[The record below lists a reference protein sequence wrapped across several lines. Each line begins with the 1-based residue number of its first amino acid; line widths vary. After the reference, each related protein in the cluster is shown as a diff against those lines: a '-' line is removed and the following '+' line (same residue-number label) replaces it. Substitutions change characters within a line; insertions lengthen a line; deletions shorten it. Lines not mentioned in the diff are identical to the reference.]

1 MNEPIVL
8 SLVEIEQ
15 LALGALRAAGATD
28 ANAAPVAAAVAA
40 AERDG
45 ISSHGLAYLATYCEH
60 LRCGKVNGA
69 AQPELFKPMPSL
81 IIVDAKTGFA
91 HPAISLGLRA
101 LIPLAREQG
110 IAALA
115 IRNSYN
121 CGVLAYH
128 TEQLA
133 AVGLVG
139 LGFTHAPA
147 SIAPVGALRPVV
159 GTNPIAIAV
168 PDGHGGCSISI
179 DQSASVVAKSEIMR
193 RYREGRSI
201 PEGWAFGP
209 DGEVTTDPATALN
222 GTMAPAGGYK
232 GVGLALACRGTCR
245 RGDGRHPVN
254 RCQSIFRTFGR
265 SAPYRAVVYRA

>member
-1 MNEPIVL
+1 
-8 SLVEIEQ
+8 
-15 LALGALRAAGATD
+15 
-28 ANAAPVAAAVAA
+28 
-40 AERDG
+40 
-45 ISSHGLAYLATYCEH
+45 
-60 LRCGKVNGA
+60 
-69 AQPELFKPMPSL
+69 
-81 IIVDAKTGFA
+81 
-91 HPAISLGLRA
+91 
-101 LIPLAREQG
+101 
-110 IAALA
+110 
-115 IRNSYN
+115 
-121 CGVLAYH
+121 VLAYH

-245 RGDGRHPVN
+245 RGDWRHPVN